1 MKGYIAALDQGT
13 TSSRAILFDAGG
25 RAVASAQYEFPQI
38 YPSPGWV
45 EQDAT
50 VLLDSQMRAL
60 TVAMHKAGAAAED
73 LVAIGIANQRE
84 TAIVWDRVTG
94 KPIFHAIVWQCRRTA
109 EACEQIASAWGE
121 VIRAKTGLNVDAY
134 FSASKVAWLLD
145 HVPGARERAER
156 GELAFGTVDSWLI
169 WNLTGGKVHAT
180 DYTNAS
186 RTMLFNI
193 HTRQWDAELCRI
205 FRVPVCML
213 PQVYPSGASFGV
225 TDRACLGAAVPICA
239 AAGDQQASLFG
250 HLCLDEGQVKNTYGT
265 GCFLLMNTGKKPVCS
280 AHGLLTTLAASFG
293 EPAYAMEGSVFV
305 AGAALQWLRDG
316 LGVLVNSAESE
327 ELARSV
333 SDCGGVAFV
342 PAFVG
347 LGAPYW
353 DAECR
358 GMISGITRGTTR
370 AHIVRAALESI
381 ALQTAD
387 VVRAME
393 RDCGAPITRI
403 CADGGASA
411 NGFLMQFQAD
421 ILGVPVERA
430 ATTETT
436 ALGAACLAGLYSGF
450 YRDVSSVDACSSDGA
465 AVYLP
470 QKDDRWRAEKMQ
482 AWHLAL
488 NRARYR
494 AD

>member
-205 FRVPVCML
+205 FRVPVCIRPGL
-213 PQVYPSGASFGV
+213 
-225 TDRACLGAAVPICA
+225 R
-239 AAGDQQASLFG
+239 
-250 HLCLDEGQVKNTYGT
+250 
-265 GCFLLMNTGKKPVCS
+265 S
-280 AHGLLTTLAASFG
+280 A
-293 EPAYAMEGSVFV
+293 
-305 AGAALQWLRDG
+305 
-316 LGVLVNSAESE
+316 
-327 ELARSV
+327 
-333 SDCGGVAFV
+333 
-342 PAFVG
+342 
-347 LGAPYW
+347 
-353 DAECR
+353 
-358 GMISGITRGTTR
+358 
-370 AHIVRAALESI
+370 
-381 ALQTAD
+381 
-387 VVRAME
+387 
-393 RDCGAPITRI
+393 
-403 CADGGASA
+403 
-411 NGFLMQFQAD
+411 
-421 ILGVPVERA
+421 
-430 ATTETT
+430 
-436 ALGAACLAGLYSGF
+436 
-450 YRDVSSVDACSSDGA
+450 
-465 AVYLP
+465 
-470 QKDDRWRAEKMQ
+470 
-482 AWHLAL
+482 
-488 NRARYR
+488 
-494 AD
+494 